1 MEKIGQDMEEII
13 QDFKNKNVTAETILR
28 QKNIVSRM
36 LDNQKSLQQK
46 DFSNKRKSKTGSN
59 FIYTGNDDLPDN
71 LGDRNQLLIN
81 AMESIILVSGLIKSS
96 CTSLNIENHE

>member
-1 MEKIGQDMEEII
+1 MEKIGKDMEEII

-46 DFSNKRKSKTGSN
+46 DFSNKRKSKTGSE
-59 FIYTGNDDLPDN
+59 FTYTGDEILPEN
-71 LGDRNQLLIN
+71 LGEKNLLLIIIP
-81 AMESIILVSGLIKSS
+81 EDEEYFDPVTEFSIFL
-96 CTSLNIENHE
+96 